1 MRCLLFWFILIRNW
15 IEPLFLNFF
24 SSLLSLRVFF
34 LCSFACCFST
44 QKHHILWAD
53 HKEQQRLQKKHK
65 HTHKKSWSRDRE
77 KKRSDDIHRL
87 YNIYV
92 LLQIIWFVFFLSTI
106 CSFPPAHSSN
116 LMMEWIKIEER
127 IKNAHHKNNRTTMTM
142 AELDDENE
150 KTAHSNSHCL
160 NNKFIL
166 SRKPLKFQFQLD
178 ISYLN
183 WGGFWEMK
191 MEIKCWWLNYRTA
204 ARFGLHSTHVRI
216 AYKFWICIL
225 CIILFSQDA
234 LLAFEGITNWEF
246 MRTMRMDVNYESC
259 AIDLQ
264 AGNTYAI
271 RCQVA

>member
-1 MRCLLFWFILIRNW
+1 MIC
-15 IEPLFLNFF
+15 
-24 SSLLSLRVFF
+24 
-34 LCSFACCFST
+34 
-44 QKHHILWAD
+44 
-53 HKEQQRLQKKHK
+53 
-65 HTHKKSWSRDRE
+65 
-77 KKRSDDIHRL
+77 
-87 YNIYV
+87 
-92 LLQIIWFVFFLSTI
+92 FFLSTI

-204 ARFGLHSTHVRI
+204 ARFGLHSTHVGI